1 VALLR
6 AKIASTKFAGKGSR
20 AKFAKVRVPYYL
32 RAKVRVPMSAGK
44 ASSRVRVRAKLAG
57 KALLKPAVVKQPIA
71 RCITPYFC
79 SVCKPDYSMAL
90 AMGLHERL
98 GEASPVALTDD
109 LLRTIIEMTKPRRQ
123 LPAWMSCSWDVNR
136 AKRRQARAVLE
147 RSRASQRRREAHGD
161 STSQPDG
168 TAEAV

>member
-1 VALLR
+1 MP
-6 AKIASTKFAGKGSR
+6 AGKVVVNR
-20 AKFAKVRVPYYL
+20 T
-32 RAKVRVPMSAGK
+32 AG
-44 ASSRVRVRAKLAG
+44 RVRVQFIPGNPATEPRVRENPF
-57 KALLKPAVVKQPIA
+57 KPVPRA
-71 RCITPYFC
+71 RCITRYFC
-79 SVCKPDYSMAL
+79 SACKPDYTMAL

-147 RSRASQRRREAHGD
+147 RSRASKRRREAHGD
-161 STSQPDG
+161 STSQPDSAG
-168 TAEAV
+168 EVV